1 MEAFAIVLVSGDEIL
16 NQDTVNK
23 EEVGTGGDFLL
34 SSINIKCISFFSFCL
49 LLNLH
54 STHPSLEKALFKDLN
69 YDEFTY
75 DTKSRL
81 GSSVN
86 EPDTERIDELRAMT

>member
-23 EEVGTGGDFLL
+23 ERGGGDFLL
-34 SSINIKCISFFSFCL
+34 SSINIKCISFFPFCL

-54 STHPSLEKALFKDLN
+54 STHPSLKKALFKELN

-75 DTKSRL
+75 HTKSRL